1 MDDLIAMGF
10 DITVAQK
17 AMHDAAGDKSLAID
31 ILLRGDEEVTSIS

>member
-10 DITVAQK
+10 DITVARK
-17 AMHDAAGDKSLAID
+17 AMHDAGGDKSLAIE